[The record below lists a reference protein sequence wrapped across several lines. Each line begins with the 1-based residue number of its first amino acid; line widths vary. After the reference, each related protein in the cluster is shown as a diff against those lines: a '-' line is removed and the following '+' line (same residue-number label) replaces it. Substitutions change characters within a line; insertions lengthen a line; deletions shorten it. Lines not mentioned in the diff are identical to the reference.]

1 MKGSTENLYMVR
13 AGIPEEVNIISKKQ
27 PESDS
32 RVRRFST
39 VKGIA
44 YDSTSESCD
53 DDHRIRVVTRNR
65 ISSLSV

>member
-39 VKGIA
+39 VNKKA
-44 YDSTSESCD
+44 YVGTF
-53 DDHRIRVVTRNR
+53 RV
-65 ISSLSV
+65 L